1 MTATLIIYLDTSALL
16 KQYIQETGSEQVIK
30 LLGAASSSGTNLLAY
45 VEMASA
51 IARAVRMKLIP
62 ADEAQAT
69 WKDFLVDWEL
79 LVRLDISGQ
88 ITKRAAALAWEH
100 GLRGYDAM
108 HFASALAW
116 QDAIDTPVTL
126 ATYDRD
132 LWSAAQKAGMAVWPE
147 K

>member
-1 MTATLIIYLDTSALL
+1 LIIYLDTSTLL
-16 KQYIQETGSEQVIK
+16 KQYIQEAGSEEVEK
-30 LLGAASSSGTNLLAY
+30 LLASADGTGTNLLTY

-51 IARAVRMKLIP
+51 ISRAVRMKLVS
-62 ADEAQAT
+62 ADESRTT
-69 WKDFLVDWEL
+69 WEDFLVDWEL

-88 ITKRAAALAWEH
+88 ITKRGAALVWEH

-108 HFASALAW
+108 HLSSALAW
-116 QDAIDTPVTL
+116 QDAIDTPVTV

-132 LWSAAQKAGMAVWPE
+132 LWSTARKAGMDVWPE

>member
-1 MTATLIIYLDTSALL
+1 MIIYLDTSVLL
-16 KQYIQETGSEQVIK
+16 KQYIQEAGSEDVIK
-30 LLGAASSSGTNLLAY
+30 LLGAAKSNGTNLLTF
-45 VEMASA
+45 VEIASA
-51 IARAVRMKLIP
+51 VARAVRMKLIP
-62 ADEAQAT
+62 PNEAELT

-79 LVRLDISGQ
+79 LVRLDVSGA

-100 GLRGYDAM
+100 GLRGYDAI

-116 QDAIDTPVTL
+116 QDSIDTPVTL

-132 LWSAAQKAGMAVWPE
+132 LWMAAQRAGMEVWPE